1 MTVRDSEFGFLE
13 EDYLCIDVT
22 KETYTVNDAYIN
34 RYRNTVWEGQHYGSS
49 FGKLFFADGTELK
62 RPENTDKILPYIKLA
77 FLILGIFLSFVI
89 SLIVG
94 GIVIATVVEKIQGK

>member
-1 MTVRDSEFGFLE
+1 LRPLGGEPKDYLLENYAFPNGMTVRDSEFGFLE

-34 RYRNTVWEGQHYGSS
+34 RYRNTFWEGQHYGSS

-62 RPENTDKILPYIKLA
+62 RPENTDKIIP
-77 FLILGIFLSFVI
+77 
-89 SLIVG
+89 
-94 GIVIATVVEKIQGK
+94 